1 MDEKELKNA
10 SAEALKKALQA
21 AEDELRSMRS
31 ALAAHQLAQV
41 RKVRA
46 VKKTIA
52 RIKTFL
58 RQKFST

>member
-10 SAEALKKALQA
+10 SPEALKKVLQE

-31 ALAAHQLAQV
+31 ALASHQLAQV
-41 RKVRA
+41 RKVRL
-46 VKKTIA
+46 VKKNIA

-58 RQKFST
+58 SQKLSV